1 MRTECL
7 KHFTEQFAYPA
18 EARDSLLRDYAA
30 VCGDEAENARLEA
43 CIAAYEADGPF
54 DYDAALETTKSIAGA
69 VGVSPYAVDLLL
81 FIFLSAHLRERY
93 RQRGVADEIWRDSML
108 DLRYKLV
115 ECHDVYGVW
124 GSFVASWFAGFFT
137 LGRFALG
144 RLQFEQIALGYDF
157 AQNGVSLRKGD
168 RVLNVH
174 IPSSG
179 PLLPELCLDAYRRA
193 YAFYPELCRGG
204 ILPIACSSWM
214 LYPAHFSFLPPES
227 RIRTFLSDF
236 HIVSSSVLEDFSYGW
251 RIFGADADKAPCDL
265 PERTSLQRA
274 YKRFLCGGGRPGC
287 GEGLL
292 LFDGEACV

>member
-1 MRTECL
+1 M
-7 KHFTEQFAYPA
+7 
-18 EARDSLLRDYAA
+18 
-30 VCGDEAENARLEA
+30 CGDEAENARLEA

-54 DYDAALETTKSIAGA
+54 DYEAALETTKSIAGA

-81 FIFLSAHLRERY
+81 FIFLSAPLRERY

-179 PLLPELCLDAYRRA
+179 PLLPELCADAYRRA
-193 YAFYPELCRGG
+193 YAFYPELRRGG

-227 RIRTFLSDF
+227 RILTFLSDF

>member
-1 MRTECL
+1 M
-7 KHFTEQFAYPA
+7 
-18 EARDSLLRDYAA
+18 
-30 VCGDEAENARLEA
+30 
-43 CIAAYEADGPF
+43 
-54 DYDAALETTKSIAGA
+54 
-69 VGVSPYAVDLLL
+69 
-81 FIFLSAHLRERY
+81 
-93 RQRGVADEIWRDSML
+93 
-108 DLRYKLV
+108 
-115 ECHDVYGVW
+115 
-124 GSFVASWFAGFFT
+124 
-137 LGRFALG
+137 
-144 RLQFEQIALGYDF
+144 
-157 AQNGVSLRKGD
+157 
-168 RVLNVH
+168 LNVH